1 MAGAKEVKGNTYIVI
16 MKRSQST
23 ARKRNARTCRR
34 VESLIFLVH
43 SGKPRKLCR
52 FMVLICGRGSRL
64 IREAPKEETE
74 KVHYPAKG
82 KKVRKSAV
90 KSLEF

>member
-1 MAGAKEVKGNTYIVI
+1 MRARAK
-16 MKRSQST
+16 
-23 ARKRNARTCRR
+23 R

-74 KVHYPAKG
+74 KVQKV
-82 KKVRKSAV
+82 KKVRKSVV
-90 KSLEF
+90 KSAEF

>member
-1 MAGAKEVKGNTYIVI
+1 MRARAK
-16 MKRSQST
+16 
-23 ARKRNARTCRR
+23 R

-74 KVHYPAKG
+74 KVQKVKGAKIRSQKCG
-82 KKVRKSAV
+82 ILTFLAYHHNYN
-90 KSLEF
+90 